1 VLVVSNL
8 HCYYGR
14 IHALKGISLHV
25 KPEEIVALI
34 GGNGAGKSTALKAIS
49 GIVRAASGT
58 VTFNNNDITHVSPDK
73 IVMAGISHV
82 PEGRRIFPRLTV
94 EDNLLLGAFTRRDSS
109 EIKKDMEKMK
119 GLFPVLANRS
129 KQYAGT
135 LSGGEQQMLAI
146 ARGLMSRPSL
156 LLLDEPTMG
165 LAPVIAQDI
174 YRQVIYLNKEQGLA
188 ILIVEQNARIAL
200 GLAERGYIIET
211 GRIVL
216 EGNCR
221 ELKQSNEIKRAYLGK
236 DYREVWE

>member
-1 VLVVSNL
+1 MLVVSNL

-49 GIVRAASGT
+49 GIVQAASGT

-73 IVMAGISHV
+73 IVTAGISHV

-119 GLFPVLANRS
+119 GLFPVLASRS

-211 GRIVL
+211 GRIML

>member
-1 VLVVSNL
+1 MLVVSNL

-49 GIVRAASGT
+49 GIVQAASGT

-73 IVMAGISHV
+73 IVTAGISHV

-119 GLFPVLANRS
+119 GLFPVLASRS

>member
-49 GIVRAASGT
+49 GIVQAASGT

-73 IVMAGISHV
+73 IVTAGISHV

-119 GLFPVLANRS
+119 GLFPVLASRS